1 MASRVTAARAAAVVL
16 LGLAVSAAL
25 VGLGSPGGQG
35 AAGPAGSRVAAT
47 DRAATATSGGA
58 AAAPSGPGTAAP
70 AGGTPATSA
79 PGMAAGGAAA
89 DPCHLVTSPEVA
101 AVLERP
107 VARIQRRQGFL
118 VSSCLFSDE
127 GGGRQVIVQLD
138 QGPAASETQFR
149 MGRTAQDQPVAGVG
163 DEAWFTPDTGLLDV
177 RKGAARFQVGLLDLT
192 GGTRARG
199 VPRGLL
205 ALARAVAGRL

>member
-25 VGLGSPGGQG
+25 VGLGRPGGRG
-35 AAGPAGSRVAAT
+35 AAGPAGGRVAAT

-58 AAAPSGPGTAAP
+58 AAPSGPGPAAP

-79 PGMAAGGAAA
+79 SGPAAGGAAA
-89 DPCHLVTSPEVA
+89 DPCHLVTGPEVA
-101 AVLERP
+101 AVLQRP

-118 VSSCLFSDE
+118 VRSCLFSDE
-127 GGGRQVIVQLD
+127 GGGRHVIVQLD

-149 MGRTAQDQPVAGVG
+149 MGRTDQDQPVAGVG